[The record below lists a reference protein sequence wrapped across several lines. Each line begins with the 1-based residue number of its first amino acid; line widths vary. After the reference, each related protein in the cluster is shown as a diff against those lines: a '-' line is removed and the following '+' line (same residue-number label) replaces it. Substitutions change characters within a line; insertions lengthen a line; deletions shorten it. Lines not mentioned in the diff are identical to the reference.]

1 MYIDS
6 ERILSAF
13 YALLLTIII
22 IVFNIIIGL
31 GVGIYSR
38 KNITKCINKSEYY
51 QKIYEDIKSTVEN
64 ILAQAGFP
72 ANLLNDVITLDKVYI
87 SGIDYVEN
95 VLGSKT
101 TNQYDGIRDEVVK
114 KIGDYIREERINE
127 TDELSEK
134 IQNISTA
141 INDEFSGKIKLKVLE
156 YLMEFKSQYYRTLV
170 IMVPCM
176 LIMILVICYLLV
188 RMQRY
193 KHRGVRYISYALFAS
208 SILTIFIALYLLLFE
223 DYSNVAVNPDYYNR
237 LISEYLQMNIK
248 PMMYIG
254 LLGIAAAFVT
264 VKLVGVMK
272 RRIIR

>member
-64 ILAQAGFP
+64 ILAQDGFP
-72 ANLLNDVITLDKVYI
+72 ANLLDDVITLDKVYI